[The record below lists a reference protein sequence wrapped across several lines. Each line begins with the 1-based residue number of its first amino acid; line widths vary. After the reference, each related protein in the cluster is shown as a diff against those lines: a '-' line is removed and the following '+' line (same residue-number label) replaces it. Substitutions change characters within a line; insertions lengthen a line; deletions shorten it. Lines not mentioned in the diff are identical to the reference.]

1 MYNIIE
7 KQNSSNSGLSI
18 SSVKFSKLK
27 KEAEKTYKTTINVA
41 TMITTGHE
49 EGI

>member
-1 MYNIIE
+1 MLQINII
-7 KQNSSNSGLSI
+7 LVTLFI

-27 KEAEKTYKTTINVA
+27 KKKKQVLKTHKTTISIT

-49 EGI
+49 KGI